1 MIKIANDY
9 YFCQVLCFN
18 ERCHANLGNGCQKT
32 NDGQND
38 QLFSMVE
45 LGVIVSAAK
54 DRLPYGMKKDKAF
67 NFQSH
72 NNLSVTAKS
81 CVE

>member
-1 MIKIANDY
+1 
-9 YFCQVLCFN
+9 
-18 ERCHANLGNGCQKT
+18 
-32 NDGQND
+32 
-38 QLFSMVE
+38 MVE

>member
-9 YFCQVLCFN
+9 YYCQVLCFN

-38 QLFSMVE
+38 LFSMV
-45 LGVIVSAAK
+45 GGHVIHWHGGKMGDIIIIAK
-54 DRLPYGMKKDKAF
+54 LMK
-67 NFQSH
+67 N
-72 NNLSVTAKS
+72 
-81 CVE
+81 